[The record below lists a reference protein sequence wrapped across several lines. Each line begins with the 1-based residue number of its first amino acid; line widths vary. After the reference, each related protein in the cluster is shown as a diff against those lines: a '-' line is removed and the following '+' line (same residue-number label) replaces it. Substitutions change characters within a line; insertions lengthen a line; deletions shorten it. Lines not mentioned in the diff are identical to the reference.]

1 MRKSIYIEDVFL
13 DFAILAA
20 TGAINIQPQDFSPIN
35 SFENTLAQSKKLTQA
50 QANYILK
57 LLTKYKSLCARVGL
71 DYEDNLKH
79 PTWQNSFR
87 VLDNSKR
94 VSVVENDLGIQILV
108 KFPYSLKEEF
118 ENNFPGMHSVWDSD
132 AAVRKIDLND
142 CNVIALAEFCQ
153 KNAID
158 FDETFQILL
167 MQIEEI
173 WNQEKNILQI
183 CLIENGQVVLKNA
196 DEYSQKYFDE
206 HRSNQVNADLF
217 LAKSMG
223 YFLDTVCDPE
233 NIFEKIAATRSNL
246 FRIKDQ
252 KSFYDFYKQ
261 MKDPCVVFLLDRSS
275 DYVSETKKIV
285 ISALENNINI
295 NDIKVCYRL
304 DAEEDKK
311 KNFNQ
316 WVKDQGLTGSVEN
329 GKIFIFLHKPAKW
342 LFSKKLDVNI
352 IVTNTLWPSTTL
364 GVVNWI
370 ESHPCSIFLSDHR
383 PTLKT
388 RTKKEKNIVDL

>member
-1 MRKSIYIEDVFL
+1 MRKSTYIEDVFL

-20 TGAINIQPQDFSPIN
+20 TGAINIQPQDFSPIS

-71 DYEDNLKH
+71 DYEDNLKN
-79 PTWQNSFR
+79 PTWQNTFR

-94 VSVVENDLGIQILV
+94 VSVVENDLGIEILV

-118 ENNFPGMHSVWDSD
+118 ENHFPGMHSVWDSD
-132 AAVRKIDLND
+132 AAVRKINLND

-158 FDETFQILL
+158 FDQTFQDLL

-173 WNQEKNILQI
+173 WNQENNILQI
-183 CLIENGQVVLKNA
+183 CRIENGQVVLKNS

-206 HRSNQVNADLF
+206 HKSNQVNADLF

-223 YFLDTVCDPE
+223 YFLDTVSDPE

-295 NDIKVCYRL
+295 SDIKVCYRL